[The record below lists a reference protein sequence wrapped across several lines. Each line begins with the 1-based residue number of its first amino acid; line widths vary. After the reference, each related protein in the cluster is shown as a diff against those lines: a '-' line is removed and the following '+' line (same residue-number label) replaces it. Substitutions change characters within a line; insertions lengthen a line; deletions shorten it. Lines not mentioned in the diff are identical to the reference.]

1 MLLLN
6 NMSMVQHG
14 DYYLLTHDVHTEGP
28 SDGHSASDIE
38 FVDKPLKSN
47 TSSRNNDV
55 FMHWV
60 RIGLIS
66 LLMRPLI
73 SRHC

>member
-1 MLLLN
+1 
-6 NMSMVQHG
+6 MVIIT
-14 DYYLLTHDVHTEGP
+14 YLRTMHTEGP
-28 SDGHSASDIE
+28 DLMASDGHSASDIE
-38 FVDKPLKSN
+38 FVDNTTKAN

-60 RIGLIS
+60 RIGLIP

>member
-1 MLLLN
+1 MLLL
-6 NMSMVQHG
+6 VQHG
-14 DYYLLTHDVHTEGP
+14 ELIITYLRTMHTEGP

-60 RIGLIS
+60 RIGLIP